1 MMRTPAWVFLAAA
14 LAAATPTFARPTHSR
29 ADPADFSGAW
39 TNYTVTPIERSGA
52 FRGSTATDAEARAF
66 ETSSVR
72 DFDNAEFDAVGGRQ
86 SEWFEYGGPM
96 IRLDGQIRT
105 SIVVDPRDGRLPYS
119 AAGAARLDAAVKSR
133 VSSFDNPE
141 NRPSGERCLM
151 GGSGSSSVPMLP
163 HWDNSHYQ
171 FVQTHGYLVIRV
183 ENGAAPRIIRT
194 GLRQHLPAS
203 MRPLMGDSLG
213 HWEGKT
219 LVVETTNFNPVD
231 AYKSPQRLY
240 ISPDARI
247 VERFTRLSPTAIR
260 YAFTVE
266 DPAVYA
272 RPWTGELLFTAD
284 KGQIYEF
291 ACHEGNYS
299 LPGIMAGAR
308 REEQLAS
315 K

>member
-1 MMRTPAWVFLAAA
+1 MRAPAWICLAATLT
-14 LAAATPTFARPTHSR
+14 LAAPTLARAPHGK
-29 ADPADFSGAW
+29 AGPADLSGDW
-39 TNYTVTPIERSGA
+39 TNYTVTPIERPAA
-52 FRGSTATDAEARAF
+52 FKGPTATPAEAAAF

-72 DFDNAEFDAVGGRQ
+72 DFDAAAIDTIGGRQ

-96 IRLDGQIRT
+96 IRLDGRIRT
-105 SIVVDPRDGRLPYS
+105 SIVVEPADGRLPYS
-119 AAGAARLDAAVKSR
+119 AAGAARLEAAMQTR
-133 VSSFDNPE
+133 VSGFDNPE
-141 NRPSGERCLM
+141 DRTSGERCLM
-151 GGSGSSSVPMLP
+151 GGSGASSVPMLP

-171 FVQTHGYLVIRV
+171 FVQTPGYLVIRV

-194 GLRQHLPAS
+194 GVRGHLPAS
-203 MRPLMGDSLG
+203 IRPLMGDSLG

-219 LVVETTNFNPVD
+219 LVVETTNLNPAD
-231 AYKSPQRLY
+231 AYKSPQRVY
-240 ISPDARI
+240 ISPEARI

-266 DPAVYA
+266 DPAVFA

-284 KGQIYEF
+284 KGKIYEF

-308 REEQLAS
+308 HEEQLAA